1 MTQELH
7 VYTVKA
13 AMGENTHLGC
23 GLAESLG
30 RTSASASCA
39 ESKDSRRIGFL
50 VIAELG
56 RLPEDTTR

>member
-1 MTQELH
+1 M
-7 VYTVKA
+7 YTVKA
-13 AMGENTHLGC
+13 AVGENTHMGC